1 MAHAAYLVYEGR
13 VGRALE
19 GHRGDEQIVG
29 PENKENEEPRNPN
42 KAGRMR
48 LLGIALVVAAVLFWV
63 AAPAVVF
70 APLSAAQKVWV
81 GSAFLVLGE
90 VAFWVAAAVLGRE
103 VLRRYRRFLDPRG
116 WFGRERR

>member
-1 MAHAAYLVYEGR
+1 
-13 VGRALE
+13 
-19 GHRGDEQIVG
+19 
-29 PENKENEEPRNPN
+29 
-42 KAGRMR
+42 MR